1 MTMPGPTP
9 PNTEQGQYRTL
20 TEVADYDEAQRLVD
34 YLSDNEFPVEH
45 TRIIGTGIRSVE
57 QVTGRQTNARAAG
70 RGAGA
75 GAWFGFLI
83 GLLFSLF
90 VVGPGWWLMILT
102 SVVLGAVGGAIIGFV
117 GHWSTRGARDF
128 TSVRR
133 LDAANYEVEVAA
145 AYYTE
150 ARRVAGLD

>member
-9 PNTEQGQYRTL
+9 PNTEQGQYRAL

-75 GAWFGFLI
+75 GDRK
-83 GLLFSLF
+83 
-90 VVGPGWWLMILT
+90 
-102 SVVLGAVGGAIIGFV
+102 
-117 GHWSTRGARDF
+117 STRLN
-128 TSVRR
+128 SSH
-133 LDAANYEVEVAA
+133 VAISYA
-145 AYYTE
+145 VFCLKKKIILIYYFKQKMQT
-150 ARRVAGLD
+150 

>member
-1 MTMPGPTP
+1 MTTPGPP
-9 PNTEQGQYRTL
+9 STEQGQYRTL
-20 TEVADYDEAQRLVD
+20 TEVADYAEAQRLVD
-34 YLSDNEFPVEH
+34 YLSDNGFPVEH

-57 QVTGRQTNARAAG
+57 QVTGRQTNARAAA

-75 GAWFGFLI
+75 GAWVGFLV
-83 GLLFSLF
+83 GLLFFFF

-102 SVVLGAVGGAIIGFV
+102 AVVMGAVGGAMVGFFS
-117 GHWSTRGARDF
+117 HWSTRGARDF

-150 ARRVAGLD
+150 ARRVAGLE